1 MTSPTLT
8 IAQQGQ
14 TVSEAKLAL
23 STERANQAPLSLGFS
38 RQEYWSGLPLPPT
51 CRGGLPDPGIK
62 CASLVSPASAGG
74 FITTNIFFV
83 ASWS

>member
-1 MTSPTLT
+1 MTFPTLT

-51 CRGGLPDPGIK
+51 SGGVFQTQDQMCISCGS
-62 CASLVSPASAGG
+62 CVGRWVH
-74 FITTNIFFV
+74 NH
-83 ASWS
+83 